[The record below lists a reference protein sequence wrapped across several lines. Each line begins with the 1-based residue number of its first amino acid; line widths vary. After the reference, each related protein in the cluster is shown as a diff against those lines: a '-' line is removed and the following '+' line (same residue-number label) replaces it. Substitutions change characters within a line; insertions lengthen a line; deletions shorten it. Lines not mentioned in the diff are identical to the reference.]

1 MDYKIILIIVF
12 SIIVIIIWIY
22 VCTNCHK
29 LLIEPIDIDIDEE
42 SKDERENELSFTEII
57 NSEHIV

>member
-29 LLIEPIDIDIDEE
+29 LLIEPIDIDEE
-42 SKDERENELSFTEII
+42 SKDERENELSVTEII

>member
-29 LLIEPIDIDIDEE
+29 LLIEPIDIDDDET
-42 SKDERENELSFTEII
+42 KDERENELSVTEII
-57 NSEHIV
+57 NPEHFV